1 MKISPQIADW
11 NNKGQNASVCTIKA
25 NSMNVFI
32 TLGKLLLQEVGDDS
46 ILI

>member
-1 MKISPQIADW
+1 MILSGTLVTGGAA
-11 NNKGQNASVCTIKA
+11 NVKA

>member
-1 MKISPQIADW
+1 MVGVGG
-11 NNKGQNASVCTIKA
+11 KGMGIGCVGGAIKA